1 MHNDSSYSASHV
13 GKHAGCF
20 DDAFFLGGVQFLLKA
35 FVCFW

>member
-20 DDAFFLGGVQFLLKA
+20 DDAFFAGGFKSY
-35 FVCFW
+35 